1 MTGPRSSCSAH
12 SIRRSRRA
20 STATRIVAS
29 ASASQ
34 GQECGARAGHR
45 PDARASG
52 EYLWSQEMNTV
63 ALIFI
68 GVPVLI
74 AVVLGP
80 FFGAEDR
87 PAFIWPDKKPRRML

>member
-1 MTGPRSSCSAH
+1 
-12 SIRRSRRA
+12 
-20 STATRIVAS
+20 
-29 ASASQ
+29 
-34 GQECGARAGHR
+34 
-45 PDARASG
+45 
-52 EYLWSQEMNTV
+52 MNTV